1 DMPHSLLRSY
11 NYIGAGSSPTNAN
24 AIIDEVRI
32 WNVARTQRE
41 ILDNM
46 NHKLTGHEAGLA
58 SYWEMDE
65 PSNSAP
71 TTFDATKDFEY
82 ALLSPPISRVVSTAP
97 VSPPGN

>member
-1 DMPHSLLRSY
+1 
-11 NYIGAGSSPTNAN
+11 
-24 AIIDEVRI
+24 
-32 WNVARTQRE
+32 
-41 ILDNM
+41 M

-97 VSPPGN
+97 VSPPGNYALAFTNSAVSIPHLNIQDAYPLTVMCWFLAATNNSGGALV